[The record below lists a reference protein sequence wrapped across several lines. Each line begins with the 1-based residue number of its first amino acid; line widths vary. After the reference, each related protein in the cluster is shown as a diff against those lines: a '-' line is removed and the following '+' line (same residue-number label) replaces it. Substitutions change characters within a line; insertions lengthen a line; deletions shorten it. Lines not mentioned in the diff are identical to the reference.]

1 MRAYEIVAG
10 SVGLEG
16 LRRCDRPAPQVA
28 AGQILVRLRAA
39 SLNFR
44 DLLIARGKYA
54 GGAVKQ
60 AVVPLSDG

>member
-16 LRRCDRPAPQVA
+16 LRRCDRPDPEVR

-44 DLLIARGKYA
+44 DLLMVRGKYSA
-54 GGAVKQ
+54 GGQKPVR
-60 AVVPLSDG
+60 